1 MKTVFRN
8 AWLVEEESVRKADVW
23 IEGERVT
30 ALTEAGTPG
39 FSSESLRIVE
49 AEGKYLLPGLIDTH
63 VHFREPGLTAKA
75 DIASESAAAVA
86 GGVTSYFDMPNTQP
100 QTVTLADWEDK
111 MRIAARSSLAN
122 YAFYLGAS
130 AGHFG
135 QLEQADYQKVPGI
148 KLFMGSSTGGMM
160 IDGQKNLEQCFQT
173 AARLDIPLAV
183 HCESEAVIRANR
195 ENLLREHRLSH
206 PEADS
211 DDLPIEWHPKVRST
225 EACAVSS
232 RLAVEL
238 AHRFGTRLH
247 ILHISTAEELS
258 LLEKGPMENKQIT
271 AETCPHYL
279 WFDSKD
285 YATLGSR
292 IKCNPAI
299 KEASD
304 RLALLQA
311 LKEGRIDTLGTD
323 HAPHRWSDKQGGCL
337 KAASGSPSIQFALP
351 VLLELC
357 ARGQMSLENIVGK
370 YCHAPARLFRLRDRG
385 FIRPGAYA
393 DLVLVNPDVLTRVR
407 PEIILSKCGWSPFE
421 GCSFRGA
428 VEQTWVNGELRYK
441 RMEGILPGQSA
452 QALSFSRQPFRP
464 QA

>member
-1 MKTVFRN
+1 
-8 AWLVEEESVRKADVW
+8 
-23 IEGERVT
+23 
-30 ALTEAGTPG
+30 
-39 FSSESLRIVE
+39 
-49 AEGKYLLPGLIDTH
+49 
-63 VHFREPGLTAKA
+63 
-75 DIASESAAAVA
+75 
-86 GGVTSYFDMPNTQP
+86 MPNTQP
-100 QTVTLADWEDK
+100 QTVTLTDWEDK
-111 MRIAARSSLAN
+111 MRTAARNSLAN

-130 AGHFG
+130 AGHFD

-160 IDGQKNLEQCFQT
+160 IDGQNHLEQCFQT

-195 ENLLREHRLSH
+195 EALLREHRLSH
-206 PEADS
+206 PETDP
-211 DDLPIEWHPKVRST
+211 DDLPIGWHPRVRSS

-232 RLAVEL
+232 RLAVGL
-238 AHRFGTRLH
+238 ARRFGTRLH

-258 LLEKGPMENKQIT
+258 LLEKGPMEDKRIT

-285 YATLGSR
+285 YAALGSR

-299 KEASD
+299 KEPSD

-357 ARGQMSLENIVGK
+357 ARGQMSLENIVEK
-370 YCHAPARLFRLRDRG
+370 YSHAPARLFRLRDRG

-441 RMEGILPGQSA
+441 RIEGILPGQSA
-452 QALSFSRQPFRP
+452 QALSFSRHPSRP